1 MTIGTTIMT
10 INTQIPIPM
19 MIRIRISFH
28 HICLRTRLAPRRKP
42 WAETASVSVLIS
54 QCFHQVQGARMSGSA
69 HTTWRLGFVIWCL
82 QERRTGLVLQC
93 VQAFTA
99 LRHLVAAISVQT
111 LTVEYKAR
119 ASSHV
124 FVHDADSVVDLRLD
138 LLDLPPQHCL
148 CKNPVATYLSIA
160 LTLTL
165 AGSGLGAGGDVRVIR
180 LAGPV
185 SSVSMSATA
194 ICFRS
199 ALSSPRLAVTVQ
211 YRLGLM

>member
-1 MTIGTTIMT
+1 
-10 INTQIPIPM
+10 
-19 MIRIRISFH
+19 
-28 HICLRTRLAPRRKP
+28 
-42 WAETASVSVLIS
+42 
-54 QCFHQVQGARMSGSA
+54 MSGSA

-99 LRHLVAAISVQT
+99 LRHLVAAISVQA

-138 LLDLPPQHCL
+138 LLDLP
-148 CKNPVATYLSIA
+148 VSTASTEMRSATYLSIA
-160 LTLTL
+160 LTLAL
-165 AGSGLGAGGDVRVIR
+165 AGSRLGAGGDVGVIR
-180 LAGPV
+180 FAGPV

-194 ICFRS
+194 IRS
-199 ALSSPRLAVTVQ
+199 RLAFCSPA
-211 YRLGLM
+211 